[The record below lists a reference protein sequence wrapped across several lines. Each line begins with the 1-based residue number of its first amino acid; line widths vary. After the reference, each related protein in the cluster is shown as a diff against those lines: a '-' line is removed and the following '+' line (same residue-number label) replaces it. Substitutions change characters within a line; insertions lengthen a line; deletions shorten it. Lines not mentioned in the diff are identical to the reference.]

1 LNKPPRVVPELNRA
15 AWVDLARSASN
26 LNQLTHALNGG
37 SLPSSS
43 DLASV
48 LDDLRH
54 DLDALRLA
62 MIGGRA
68 DES

>member
-1 LNKPPRVVPELNRA
+1 VNRA

-26 LNQLTHALNGG
+26 LNQIAHAINSG
-37 SLPSSS
+37 SLSSTS

-62 MIGGRA
+62 MIGGRP
-68 DES
+68 DESQG